1 MLKGA
6 CLFGQSGGPT
16 SVINASAYGII
27 TEGLKNESITKVYAM
42 HHGIKGAL
50 NDDLIEITT
59 DDYEEI
65 EKLLYTPG
73 ALFGSC
79 RLRLKDYLVDDSEYK
94 KILEIFKKYDIRY
107 FLYIGGNDSMDTCMK
122 LDLFFKEVGYECY
135 VIGVP
140 KTIDNDLIL
149 TDHCPGYGSAAKY
162 VATTLTEIALDTD
175 VYKKGRV
182 TIVEIMGRDAGWLT
196 ASSHLANING
206 DVVQLIYLPE
216 VAFNMDEFL
225 RDVERIYKE
234 KKKVLVAISEGIRD
248 KDGKYILE
256 YQGTTESDKFGH
268 MQLGG
273 VGQVLA
279 GIVNQKLGISTR
291 AIELSLPQRCA
302 AHLGSLTD
310 VKEAEKAGSW
320 AVKYAVKGES
330 GMMVAYKRVSDYKI
344 VYKTAKLTDV
354 ANQVKEFP
362 REWIINGNSISNEYL
377 TYALPLIKGES
388 YPKYSNG
395 LPSYSKLK

>member
-1 MLKGA
+1 MATL
-6 CLFGQSGGPT
+6 LVGQSGGPT
-16 SVINASAYGII
+16 SVINSSLVGVVRQAQKENKVDKVLGAHFGIDGVLNEDFFDLTNISNDELTNWSKTPASI
-27 TEGLKNESITKVYAM
+27 L
-42 HHGIKGAL
+42 
-50 NDDLIEITT
+50 
-59 DDYEEI
+59 
-65 EKLLYTPG
+65 
-73 ALFGSC
+73 GSV
-79 RLRLKDYLVDDSEYK
+79 RLKLPQVDSS
-94 KILEIFKKYDIRY
+94 LEIYQNILNVFKKYDVKY
-107 FLYIGGNDSMDTCMK
+107 FFYIGGNDSMDTCMK

-196 ASSHLANING
+196 AASHLANING

-216 VAFNMDEFL
+216 VSFNMDEFL
-225 RDVERIYKE
+225 KDVERIYKE

-320 AVKYAVKGES
+320 AVKYAVKGKS

-344 VYKTAKLTDV
+344 VYRTAKLTDV

-395 LPSYSKLK
+395 LPNYSKLK

>member
-1 MLKGA
+1 MATL
-6 CLFGQSGGPT
+6 LVGQSGGPT
-16 SVINASAYGII
+16 SVINSSLVGVVRQAQKENKVNKVLGAHFGIDGVLNEDFFDLTNISNDELTNWSKTPASI
-27 TEGLKNESITKVYAM
+27 L
-42 HHGIKGAL
+42 
-50 NDDLIEITT
+50 
-59 DDYEEI
+59 
-65 EKLLYTPG
+65 
-73 ALFGSC
+73 GSV
-79 RLRLKDYLVDDSEYK
+79 RLKLPQVDSS
-94 KILEIFKKYDIRY
+94 LEIYQNILNVFKKYDVKY
-107 FLYIGGNDSMDTCMK
+107 FFYIGGNDSMDTCMK

>member
-1 MLKGA
+1 MATL
-6 CLFGQSGGPT
+6 LVGQSGGPT
-16 SVINASAYGII
+16 SVINSSLVGVVRQAQKESKVDKVLGAHFGIDGVLNEDFFDLTNISSDELTNWSKTPASI
-27 TEGLKNESITKVYAM
+27 L
-42 HHGIKGAL
+42 
-50 NDDLIEITT
+50 
-59 DDYEEI
+59 
-65 EKLLYTPG
+65 
-73 ALFGSC
+73 GSV
-79 RLRLKDYLVDDSEYK
+79 RLKLPQVDSS
-94 KILEIFKKYDIRY
+94 LEIYQNILNVFKKYDVKY
-107 FLYIGGNDSMDTCMK
+107 FFYIGGNDSMDTCMK

-196 ASSHLANING
+196 AASHLANING

-234 KKKVLVAISEGIRD
+234 KKKVLVSISEGIRD

-362 REWIINGNSISNEYL
+362 REWIINGNSISNKYL

>member
-1 MLKGA
+1 MATL
-6 CLFGQSGGPT
+6 LVGQSGGPT
-16 SVINASAYGII
+16 CVINSSLVGVVRQAQKEKKIDKIFGAHFGIDGVLNEDFFDLTNINNDELTNWSKTPASI
-27 TEGLKNESITKVYAM
+27 L
-42 HHGIKGAL
+42 
-50 NDDLIEITT
+50 
-59 DDYEEI
+59 
-65 EKLLYTPG
+65 
-73 ALFGSC
+73 GSV
-79 RLRLKDYLVDDSEYK
+79 RLKLPQVDSSHEIYQN
-94 KILEIFKKYDIRY
+94 ILNVFKKHDIKY
-107 FLYIGGNDSMDTCMK
+107 FFYIGGNDSMDTCMK
-122 LDLFFKEVGYECY
+122 LDLFFKEVGYECF

-140 KTIDNDLIL
+140 KTIDNDLIY

-196 ASSHLANING
+196 AAAHLANVNS
-206 DVVQLIYLPE
+206 DTVQLIYLPE
-216 VAFNMDEFL
+216 VAFSMNEFL
-225 RDVERIYKE
+225 NDVEKIYKA

-279 GIVNQKLGISTR
+279 SIVSKELGISTR
-291 AIELSLPQRCA
+291 SIELSLPQRCA
-302 AHLGSLTD
+302 AHLASLTD

-330 GMMVAYKRVSDYKI
+330 GKMVTYKRVNEYKI
-344 VYKTAKLTDV
+344 TYKTANLIDV

-362 REWIINGNSISNEYL
+362 KEWIINGNSISNDYL

-388 YPKYSNG
+388 YPKYKNG
-395 LPSYSKLK
+395 LPNYSKIK

>member
-1 MLKGA
+1 MATL
-6 CLFGQSGGPT
+6 LVGQSGGPT
-16 SVINASAYGII
+16 SVINSSLVGVVRQAQKENKVNKVLGAHFGIDGVLNEDFFDLTNISNDELTNWSKTPASI
-27 TEGLKNESITKVYAM
+27 L
-42 HHGIKGAL
+42 
-50 NDDLIEITT
+50 
-59 DDYEEI
+59 
-65 EKLLYTPG
+65 
-73 ALFGSC
+73 GSV
-79 RLRLKDYLVDDSEYK
+79 RLKLPQVDSS
-94 KILEIFKKYDIRY
+94 LEIYQNILNVFKKYDVKY
-107 FLYIGGNDSMDTCMK
+107 FFYIGGNDSMDTCMK

-196 ASSHLANING
+196 AASHLANING

-320 AVKYAVKGES
+320 AVKYAVKGKS

-344 VYKTAKLTDV
+344 VYRTAKLTDV

>member
-1 MLKGA
+1 
-6 CLFGQSGGPT
+6 
-16 SVINASAYGII
+16 
-27 TEGLKNESITKVYAM
+27 
-42 HHGIKGAL
+42 
-50 NDDLIEITT
+50 
-59 DDYEEI
+59 
-65 EKLLYTPG
+65 
-73 ALFGSC
+73 
-79 RLRLKDYLVDDSEYK
+79 
-94 KILEIFKKYDIRY
+94 
-107 FLYIGGNDSMDTCMK
+107 
-122 LDLFFKEVGYECY
+122 
-135 VIGVP
+135 
-140 KTIDNDLIL
+140 
-149 TDHCPGYGSAAKY
+149 
-162 VATTLTEIALDTD
+162 
-175 VYKKGRV
+175 
-182 TIVEIMGRDAGWLT
+182 MGRDAGWLT
-196 ASSHLANING
+196 AASHLANING

-225 RDVERIYKE
+225 KDVEKIYKE

-320 AVKYAVKGES
+320 AVKYAVNRKS
-330 GMMVAYKRVSDYKI
+330 GMMVSYKRVSDYKI
-344 VYKTAKLTDV
+344 VYKTAKLIDV

-362 REWIINGNSISNEYL
+362 KEWIINGNSISNDYL

-388 YPKYSNG
+388 YPKYNNG
-395 LPSYSKLK
+395 LPNYSKLK

>member
-1 MLKGA
+1 MATL
-6 CLFGQSGGPT
+6 LVGQSGGPT
-16 SVINASAYGII
+16 SVINSSLVGVVRQAQKENKVNKVLGAHFGIDGVLNEDFFDLTNISNDELTNWSKTPASI
-27 TEGLKNESITKVYAM
+27 L
-42 HHGIKGAL
+42 
-50 NDDLIEITT
+50 
-59 DDYEEI
+59 
-65 EKLLYTPG
+65 
-73 ALFGSC
+73 GSV
-79 RLRLKDYLVDDSEYK
+79 RLKLPQVDSS
-94 KILEIFKKYDIRY
+94 LEIYQNILNVFKKYDIKY
-107 FLYIGGNDSMDTCMK
+107 FFYIGGNDSMDTCMK
-122 LDLFFKEVGYECY
+122 LDLFFKEAGYECY

-140 KTIDNDLIL
+140 KTIDNDLVL

-196 ASSHLANING
+196 AASHLANING

-320 AVKYAVKGES
+320 AVKYAVNGKS

-395 LPSYSKLK
+395 LPSYSRLK

>member
-1 MLKGA
+1 MATL
-6 CLFGQSGGPT
+6 LVGQSGGPT
-16 SVINASAYGII
+16 SVINSSLVGVVRQAQKEKKIDKIFGAHFGIDGVLNEDFFDLTNINNDELTNWSKTPASI
-27 TEGLKNESITKVYAM
+27 L
-42 HHGIKGAL
+42 
-50 NDDLIEITT
+50 
-59 DDYEEI
+59 
-65 EKLLYTPG
+65 
-73 ALFGSC
+73 GSV
-79 RLRLKDYLVDDSEYK
+79 RLKLPQVDSSHEIYQN
-94 KILEIFKKYDIRY
+94 ILNVFKKHDIKY
-107 FLYIGGNDSMDTCMK
+107 FFYIGGNDSMDTCMK
-122 LDLFFKEVGYECY
+122 LDLFFKEVGYECF

-140 KTIDNDLIL
+140 KTIDNDLIY

-196 ASSHLANING
+196 AAAHLANVNS
-206 DVVQLIYLPE
+206 DTVQLIYLPE
-216 VAFNMDEFL
+216 VAFSMNEFL
-225 RDVERIYKE
+225 NDVEKIYKA

-279 GIVNQKLGISTR
+279 SIVSKELGISTR
-291 AIELSLPQRCA
+291 SIELSLPQRCA
-302 AHLGSLTD
+302 AHLASLTD

-330 GMMVAYKRVSDYKI
+330 GKMVTYKRVNEYKI
-344 VYKTAKLTDV
+344 TYKTANLIDV

-362 REWIINGNSISNEYL
+362 KEWIINGNSISNDYL

-388 YPKYSNG
+388 YPKYKNG
-395 LPSYSKLK
+395 LPNYSKIK